1 MNLASIKKYANV
13 KVVGTVVVLILV
25 YIIWR
30 NGKSWWDAITRQDK
44 GNYEGQPPVTG
55 GVPSTPG
62 NPAGSPA
69 RQAELE
75 KFARDTYAALNSTLF
90 FGGVTATGREFQLE
104 LLNALNDTELKYVA
118 TFYEHNVNENGTS
131 LRQDIDDEVMPATDI
146 DERLIARLVQ
156 MAL

>member
-1 MNLASIKKYANV
+1 MNIPTIRKYANV
-13 KVVGTVVVLILV
+13 KVIGTIVALVLI

-30 NGKSWWDAITRQDK
+30 NGARWWDEITRRDR
-44 GNYEGQPPVTG
+44 GNYEGQPSVTG
-55 GVPSTPG
+55 GTPATPG

-75 KFARDTYAALNSTLF
+75 KFARDTYAVLNSTLF
-90 FGGVTATGREFQLE
+90 LGGVTATGREFQLE

-118 TFYEHNVNENGTS
+118 TFYEHNVNTEGTS
-131 LRQDIDDEVMPATDI
+131 LRQDIEDEIMPATDI